1 MRLIATADLHGR
13 FPKIQ
18 TCDVLVIA
26 GDVLPIEF
34 DRDDAACLLWCNK
47 QFGPW
52 LESLPAKYILGI
64 GGNHDWLFD
73 LHRMYADELPWTYL
87 VDSGV
92 EIDGIRFWG
101 TPWVPNLQGWAY
113 YGSPATL
120 EAAFGAV
127 PEDIDVVISHSPP
140 KGHLDNPERL
150 FGASQINDMLK
161 RVKPKAFICG
171 HIHEGY
177 GVERGYR
184 KHTDLYNVAHCDIL
198 YNPVNEPVA
207 IEIEVEIEV

>member
-26 GDVLPIEF
+26 GDVLPIEY
-34 DRDDAACLLWCNK
+34 DDDDVACHRWGEY

-52 LESLPAKYILGI
+52 LESLPATTIIGI
-64 GGNHDWLFD
+64 GGNHDFLFQQAPE
-73 LHRMYADELPWTYL
+73 YPVSLPWTYL
-87 VDSGV
+87 LDSGV
-92 EIDGIRFWG
+92 EIDGIKFWG
-101 TPWVPNLQGWAY
+101 VPWVPNLAGFAY
-113 YGSPATL
+113 YGSPEIL
-120 EAAFGAV
+120 KRSYGAI
-127 PEDIDVVISHSPP
+127 PEGTDVVISHSPP

-177 GVERGYR
+177 GVERDYR

-198 YNPVNEPVA
+198 YNPVNEPVV
-207 IEIEVEIEV
+207 IEV